1 MNCNIK
7 ALSKKSQFGQGMT
20 EYIIIVALVAIAA
33 IGVFR
38 IFGDTARNQ
47 MAAITQELG
56 GGNGQA
62 QVTAAGTES
71 AKAAASAVIDKD
83 LSSYNKSN
91 K

>member
-1 MNCNIK
+1 MKGNIK
-7 ALSKKSQFGQGMT
+7 ILGKKKQLGQGMT

-56 GGNGQA
+56 GGTGQA
-62 QVTAAGTES
+62 QVTAAGTVS
-71 AKAAASAVIDKD
+71 ATAAASAVIDKD
-83 LSSYNKSN
+83 LSSYNRSN

>member
-1 MNCNIK
+1 
-7 ALSKKSQFGQGMT
+7 
-20 EYIIIVALVAIAA
+20 
-33 IGVFR
+33 
-38 IFGDTARNQ
+38 

-56 GGNGQA
+56 GGNGQV

>member
-1 MNCNIK
+1 MKGKIK
-7 ALSKKSQFGQGMT
+7 ALSKKNQRGQGMT

-56 GGNGQA
+56 GGNGQV

>member
-1 MNCNIK
+1 MKNNIK
-7 ALSKKSQFGQGMT
+7 AQCKKNQLGQGMT

-56 GGNGQA
+56 GGDGQA
-62 QVTAAGTES
+62 QVTAAGIES
-71 AKAAASAVIDKD
+71 AKSAASAVIDKD